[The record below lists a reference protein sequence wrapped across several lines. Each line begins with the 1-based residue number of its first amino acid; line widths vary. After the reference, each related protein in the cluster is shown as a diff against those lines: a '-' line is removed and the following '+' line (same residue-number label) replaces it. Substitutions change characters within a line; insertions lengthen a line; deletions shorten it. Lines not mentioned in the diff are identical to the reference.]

1 MLTHSLLG
9 AGAPITVPEFRTQD
23 STDADKAKL
32 INNFGYTDQIG
43 CPVAAHVRKTNVREN
58 FGPNE
63 GDQAAP
69 RVRII
74 RNGIPYGTEY
84 TGDKNDKST
93 RGLLF
98 ACYQARIEDGFQHMQ
113 GNWANGKDF
122 RNTKDAGLDPIIG
135 QPESKD
141 NGMIITKIT
150 NQEGRDKELKFP
162 PLVTLKGGGYFFV
175 PSIEAL
181 EKHLSADP
189 PK

>member
-1 MLTHSLLG
+1 MSDFL
-9 AGAPITVPEFRTQD
+9 TQD
-23 STDADKAKL
+23 STDADTAKL
-32 INNFGYTDQIG
+32 LNNFGYRDKVG

-63 GDQAAP
+63 GDSAAP

-84 TGDKNDKST
+84 TGDNST

-98 ACYQARIEDGFQHMQ
+98 ACYQACIEDGFQHMQ

-122 RNTKDAGLDPIIG
+122 RTTDAGLDPIIG
-135 QPESKD
+135 QPK
-141 NGMIITKIT
+141 NGKIITKIT
-150 NQEGRDKELKFP
+150 DQEGLDKEVEFE

-181 EKHLSADP
+181 EKGMLADP
-189 PK
+189 PERGAS